1 MIDDF
6 NQVNFVKPVDLVISR
21 LREMITSGEVKPGE
35 KLPPERKLAEKF
47 GACRAHV
54 REAIYKLQNYGIV
67 KVQPQSGTIV
77 TGIGDAASIGLIT
90 DFLKID
96 KSDFK
101 SLVETRTLLEKE
113 SARLAALN
121 LTEEDILQLKNALEV
136 CENKFQSA
144 GIVIEEDLLIH
155 LKIAEASKNNVLKSI
170 MMLIIPNV
178 GSSNKELDVYDEEKS
193 QQLIKEHRLIVKHI
207 IDQNPQ
213 DAVIAMENHL
223 RDIKEFSIR
232 APLLTSERM

>member
-47 GACRAHV
+47 GASRAHV
-54 REAIYKLQNYGIV
+54 REAIYKLQYYGIV

-77 TGIGDAASIGLIT
+77 TGIGDAASKGLIT

-121 LTEEDILQLKNALEV
+121 RTEEDILQLRM
-136 CENKFQSA
+136 
-144 GIVIEEDLLIH
+144 H
-155 LKIAEASKNNVLKSI
+155 LKFVRINSKVL
-170 MMLIIPNV
+170 
-178 GSSNKELDVYDEEKS
+178 
-193 QQLIKEHRLIVKHI
+193 
-207 IDQNPQ
+207 
-213 DAVIAMENHL
+213 A
-223 RDIKEFSIR
+223 
-232 APLLTSERM
+232 

>member
-35 KLPPERKLAEKF
+35 KLPPERKLAENY
-47 GACRAHV
+47 GASRAHV
-54 REAIYKLQNYGIV
+54 REAIYKLQYYGIV

-77 TGIGDAASIGLIT
+77 TGIGDAASKGLIT

-96 KSDFK
+96 KSDFT

-121 LTEEDILQLKNALEV
+121 RTEEDILQLKNALEV

-178 GSSNKELDVYDEEKS
+178 GSSYKELDVYDEEKS

-223 RDIKEFSIR
+223 RDIKEFSIS
-232 APLLTSERM
+232 LLAK